1 MIVPLTLT
9 LIGSVVLLA
18 ILMATR
24 KSKSVQGWP
33 LVAVGWV
40 GSALAILGNKL
51 LRPEM
56 NVDSAILAVIPTLCI
71 ITALPLLAKKYGK
84 TTGKE

>member
-24 KSKSVQGWP
+24 KIKSVQGWP

-40 GSALAILGNKL
+40 GSALAMLGNKL

-56 NVDSAILAVIPTLCI
+56 DVDSAILAVIPTLCI

-84 TTGKE
+84 TTDKE